1 MDPLTLLMI
10 SAFVAGM
17 AFYVYRMTRHP
28 REPLAL
34 RPGAITVDRFYAE
47 NPLRRSSPEVDL
59 GDGWREMGETR
70 CTFSVFWIEQTG
82 EVYGLR
88 VPNPPSFVHDGVGDY
103 GLSGNAFA
111 AATVEV
117 LGRVRTRDELD
128 ERLGER
134 DAKIGDPDGVSWIR
148 AQLSSL

>member
-1 MDPLTLLMI
+1 MDPLTFVMI

-28 REPLAL
+28 REPADLP
-34 RPGAITVDRFYAE
+34 PGSMTVDRFYAE
-47 NPLRRSSPEVDL
+47 NPLRRESQEIDL
-59 GDGWREMGETR
+59 GDGWRDAADPT

-82 EVYGLR
+82 EVYALR
-88 VPNPPSFVHDGVGDY
+88 VPNPPSLVHDGVGDY
-103 GLSGNAFA
+103 GLSGSAFA

-117 LGRVRTRDELD
+117 LGHARTRDELD

-134 DAKIGDPDGVSWIR
+134 DTKIAGPDGISWIR
-148 AQLSSL
+148 SQLSSL